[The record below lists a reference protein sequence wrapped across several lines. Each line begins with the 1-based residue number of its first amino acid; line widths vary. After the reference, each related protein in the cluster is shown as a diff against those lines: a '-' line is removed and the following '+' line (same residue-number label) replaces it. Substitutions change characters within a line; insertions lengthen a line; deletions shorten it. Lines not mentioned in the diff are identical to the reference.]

1 MATLSGT
8 NASVKLGTTLVADM
22 ANWSID
28 DTKDALTAPV
38 FGDTMNKVHGMGTRN
53 VSGSVSGYLNVADA
67 AGQEELKS
75 AYDDGTAIT
84 DFRLYIDDTVHFK
97 GTEVY
102 ITSYSTSAAQ
112 NEIIPITFNFVA
124 SENWTRVDS

>member
-8 NASVKLGTTLVADM
+8 NASVKLGTDLVADM

-28 DTKDALTAPV
+28 DTKDALTAPI

-53 VSGSVSGYLNVADA
+53 VSGSVSGYINVSDST
-67 AGQEELKS
+67 GQELLKA
-75 AYDDGTAIT
+75 AYDAGTAID

>member
-53 VSGSVSGYLNVADA
+53 VSGTVSGYLNIADTT
-67 AGQEELKS
+67 GQELLKD

-84 DFRLYIDDTVHFK
+84 DFRLYVDETYYFK

-124 SENWTRVDS
+124 SENWIRTSG